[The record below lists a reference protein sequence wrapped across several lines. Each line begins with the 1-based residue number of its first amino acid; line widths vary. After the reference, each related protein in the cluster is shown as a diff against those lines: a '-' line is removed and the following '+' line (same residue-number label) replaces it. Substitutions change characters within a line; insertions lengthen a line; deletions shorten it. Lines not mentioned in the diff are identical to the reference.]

1 MTTAAP
7 DQTLTDT
14 MAKLEAALLAP
25 VVSGE
30 MQAWV
35 LAVQQAAA
43 TFAMDW
49 TTHLR
54 TVLHV
59 QYEQIANT
67 DPELSSCVE
76 KMIQTDHELLE
87 ELACFHEKLHDLHQ
101 AASHVDW
108 QESKLAAERQNI
120 EQVGIGL
127 ILRIKK
133 QQSAAATW
141 LTEAVYRDRGVG
153 D

>member
-1 MTTAAP
+1 MTTVAP
-7 DQTLTDT
+7 EQILSDT
-14 MAKLEAALLAP
+14 MAKLEVALLSP

-30 MQAWV
+30 MRRWV

-49 TTHLR
+49 TTHLC

-67 DPELSSCVE
+67 DLELSACLE

-87 ELACFHEKLHDLHQ
+87 ELVYFHERLHDLQ
-101 AASHVDW
+101 RATSHVDW
-108 QESKLAAERQNI
+108 QESKLAAQRQNI
-120 EQVGIGL
+120 EQIGIAL

-141 LTEAVYRDRGVG
+141 LSEALYRDRGVG

>member
-1 MTTAAP
+1 MTTVAP
-7 DQTLTDT
+7 EQTLTDT
-14 MAKLEAALLAP
+14 MANVEAALLAP

-30 MQAWV
+30 MQGWI

-67 DPELSSCVE
+67 DLELSACVE
-76 KMIQTDHELLE
+76 KMIQTDDKLLE
-87 ELACFHEKLHDLHQ
+87 ELACFHEKLHDLQQ
-101 AASHVDW
+101 AAAHVDW
-108 QESKLAAERQNI
+108 QESKLAAQQKNI
-120 EQVGIGL
+120 EQIGIGL

-141 LTEAVYRDRGVG
+141 LAESVYRDRGVG

>member
-1 MTTAAP
+1 MV
-7 DQTLTDT
+7 
-14 MAKLEAALLAP
+14 KLEIALLAP

-30 MQAWV
+30 MEGWV
-35 LAVQQAAA
+35 VAVQQAAA

-54 TVLHV
+54 TTLHV
-59 QYEQIANT
+59 QYEAIAST
-67 DPELSSCVE
+67 DPELSACVE

-87 ELACFHEKLHDLHQ
+87 ELACFHEKLRNLQQ
-101 AASHVDW
+101 AAIHVNW
-108 QESKLAAERQNI
+108 QESKLVAQRQNI
-120 EQVGIGL
+120 EQAGIGL
-127 ILRIKK
+127 ILRFKK

>member
-1 MTTAAP
+1 MTTIAP
-7 DQTLTDT
+7 EQTLQDT
-14 MAKLEAALLAP
+14 MTKLEAALLGP

-30 MQAWV
+30 MESWV

-49 TTHLR
+49 ATHVR

-67 DPELSSCVE
+67 DPELSACVE
-76 KMIQTDHELLE
+76 KMIHTDHELLE
-87 ELACFHEKLHDLHQ
+87 ELARFHEKLHDLQQ
-101 AASHVDW
+101 AAFHVDW
-108 QESKLAAERQNI
+108 QESKLAAQRQNI
-120 EQVGIGL
+120 EQSGMGL

-141 LTEAVYRDRGVG
+141 LAEAIYRDRGVG

>member
-1 MTTAAP
+1 MTTVVP
-7 DQTLTDT
+7 EQTLQDT

-30 MQAWV
+30 MESWV

-59 QYEQIANT
+59 QYEQIANA
-67 DPELSSCVE
+67 DSELSSCVE

-87 ELACFHEKLHDLHQ
+87 ELACFHEKLHNLQQ
-101 AASHVDW
+101 AAIHVDW
-108 QESKLAAERQNI
+108 QEGKLAAQRQNI
-120 EQVGIGL
+120 EQAGIGL
-127 ILRIKK
+127 ILRIRK

>member
-1 MTTAAP
+1 M
-7 DQTLTDT
+7 
-14 MAKLEAALLAP
+14 E
-25 VVSGE
+25 G
-30 MQAWV
+30 WV

-43 TFAMDW
+43 TFAVDW
-49 TTHLR
+49 TTQLR

-67 DPELSSCVE
+67 DSELSACVE
-76 KMIQTDHELLE
+76 KMIQTDQALLE
-87 ELACFHEKLHDLHQ
+87 ELACFHEKLHDLEQ

-108 QESKLAAERQNI
+108 QETKLAAQRQNI
-120 EQVGIGL
+120 EQTGIGL

-141 LTEAVYRDRGVG
+141 LAEAMYRDRGVG